1 MYKQEG
7 YCFWK
12 IALITLIFAA
22 SATAAHA
29 GDELDEPN
37 KWNRLSNQRSIS
49 KTPSDLLAKVGST
62 LKPGERLIYSL
73 QTRADGSVA
82 GARASVGKVNTTV
95 DTMIKQYAVTL
106 APIKLAT
113 AEKQASLVFTKFR
126 NGEVTAGTCNL
137 SASEIMARTKNVS
150 AAAPERGNPFNE
162 MNLNRTYK

>member
-1 MYKQEG
+1 MYKQDG
-7 YCFWK
+7 YRFWK
-12 IALITLIFAA
+12 IALTTLILAV
-22 SATAAHA
+22 SVTAAHA

-49 KTPSDLLAKVGST
+49 RTPSDLLAKVGNS

-73 QTRADGSVA
+73 ETRADGSVA
-82 GARASVGKVNTTV
+82 GARASLGKVNTTV

-113 AEKQASLVFTKFR
+113 SEKQASLVFTKFR

-137 SASEIMARTKNVS
+137 SASEIVARTKNAA
-150 AAAPERGNPFNE
+150 AAAPERGNAFNE
-162 MNLNRTYK
+162 MNLDRTYK